1 MTSLQRRARVRR
13 SWSDCA
19 TNVREAHDRLSSLE
33 QSLSERDAEL
43 AHVRGELDSLA
54 AAQGALEERE
64 QALHDLARRLDR
76 RRAQAVRLTGR
87 LRSLRQVDHQ
97 QLSQIERLV
106 ADVRGCD
113 AEIARLRSESERAR
127 AQTKRFL
134 ERLRRERERV
144 ESHEEPE
151 PVEIASHLV
160 FVELPDR
167 YELVERAGPPP
178 PRHSPIALPDLDRP
192 LVVAGARRS
201 PLPNDARPC
210 VIAQSPVTAA
220 EQ

>member
-1 MTSLQRRARVRR
+1 M
-13 SWSDCA
+13 
-19 TNVREAHDRLSSLE
+19 E

-43 AHVRGELDSLA
+43 IHVRAELDSLA
-54 AAQGALEERE
+54 AAQTALEERE
-64 QALHDLARRLDR
+64 HELHDFAGKLDR

-87 LRSLRQVDHQ
+87 LRSLRRVDQQ

-113 AEIARLRSESERAR
+113 AEIARLRSENERTR
-127 AQTKRFL
+127 AQAIRFA
-134 ERLRRERERV
+134 ERLRRESVSAWRV
-144 ESHEEPE
+144 TRSRE

-160 FVELPDR
+160 FVQLPDR

-178 PRHSPIALPDLDRP
+178 PRHAPIALPDLDRP

-210 VIAQSPVTAA
+210 VVAQSPVTAA